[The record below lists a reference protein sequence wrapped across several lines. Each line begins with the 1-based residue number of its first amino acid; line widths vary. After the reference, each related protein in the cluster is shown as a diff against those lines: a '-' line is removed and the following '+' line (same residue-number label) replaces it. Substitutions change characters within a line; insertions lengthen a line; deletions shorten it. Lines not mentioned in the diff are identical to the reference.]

1 MKQKNVGTKQSE
13 GMMGGKKR
21 KELKL
26 SLRFMC
32 MWEVGRAP
40 WPDGRVPRQ
49 NPSLRIILELA
60 GAVVFLRSRGW
71 GGKSLARVKQT

>member
-1 MKQKNVGTKQSE
+1 MNQKNIGTKQSE

-26 SLRFMC
+26 GLCFMC

-40 WPDGRVPRQ
+40 WPVGRVPRQ
-49 NPSLRIILELA
+49 NHSHGIILELA
-60 GAVVFLRSRGW
+60 GAVVFLRSRG
-71 GGKSLARVKQT
+71 

>member
-1 MKQKNVGTKQSE
+1 MNQKNIGTKQSE

-26 SLRFMC
+26 GLCFMC

-40 WPDGRVPRQ
+40 WPVGRVPRQ
-49 NPSLRIILELA
+49 NHSHGIILELA
-60 GAVVFLRSRGW
+60 GAMVFLRSRGW
-71 GGKSLARVKQT
+71 GSTSLARVKQT